1 MKSAATAIAVAIAT
15 ATAGLVLPVESATV
29 STPTAK
35 AAILRQEA
43 RWLDALMKGDRASI
57 ASLLA
62 PGYKHINSSGTLL
75 DRDQELATASEQAG
89 PMKWTDET
97 ITLSG
102 NTGIVHGLNTMD
114 AAGKTVR
121 ERFTDVF
128 VNQNGTWLAIAAQE
142 TTVAK

>member
-1 MKSAATAIAVAIAT
+1 MNVKLAAATVAIAI
-15 ATAGLVLPVESATV
+15 AGFMLPVESATT
-29 STPTAK
+29 STATAK
-35 AAILRQEA
+35 AAILRQDA
-43 RWLDALMKGDRASI
+43 RWLDALMKGDRATV

-75 DRDQELATASEQAG
+75 DREQELATASEPAG
-89 PMKWTDET
+89 PMKWTDLT

-102 NTGIVHGLNTMD
+102 NTGIVHGLNTM
-114 AAGKTVR
+114 AASGKTVR